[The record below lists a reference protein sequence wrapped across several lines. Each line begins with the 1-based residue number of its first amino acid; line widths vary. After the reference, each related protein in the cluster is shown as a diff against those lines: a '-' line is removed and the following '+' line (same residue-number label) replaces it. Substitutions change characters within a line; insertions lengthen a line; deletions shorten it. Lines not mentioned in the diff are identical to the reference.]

1 MNYNYFLPCFVS
13 AAAILAAG
21 GALAQQCVQAPSCAE
36 LGYTKSA
43 SECSGKTVLYCPF
56 DKTKAYCADDVDCGE
71 KAIVGE
77 IRLWPSATPPA
88 GWKICDGSALDKN
101 TYSALYNV
109 IGTTYGGS
117 GNNFYLPNFKG
128 RVPVGVGQVY
138 GGSTYTYTLAETGG
152 ENFVQLSSDQIPD
165 HKHIMP
171 WGEKYTSEYFAPWGS
186 TTMGNRGSGEYDKD
200 NKWYYSSYMVSRASY
215 RKAPTK
221 KGEYW
226 TTSASCASDRTSSCA
241 TSYHENRMPFLVINY
256 IIYVGDAGTS
266 GSSDTGTQ
274 CKEQGYFALNNLKC
288 LTGFTVEY
296 CPYDNNYGKCV
307 SGGDSSDCIALGFTK
322 NPTCAT
328 GVLKMVCPYD
338 SSYAKCAATTIDKDD
353 WINDDLLMRDD
364 NLDLEYTK

>member
-43 SECSGKTVLYCPF
+43 SECSGKTALYCPF

-152 ENFVQLSSDQIPD
+152 ENFVLLSSDQIPD
-165 HKHIMP
+165 HKHIIP
-171 WGEKYTSEYFAPWGS
+171 WGESKTELKYYPWGTWGS
-186 TTMGNRGSGEYDKD
+186 SKTGSGKSDEN
-200 NKWYYSSYMVSRASY
+200 NKWFFSSYMYSRSGY
-215 RKAPTK
+215 RIPPTK

-226 TTSASCASDRTSSCA
+226 TSSGSCSAGQTYSCSTSR
-241 TSYHENRMPFLVINY
+241 HENRMPFLVINY

-266 GSSDTGTQ
+266 GSGSGSSTTDCSMYTQ
-274 CKEQGYFALNNLKC
+274 TPWTVYNENAPTRCQAMGRIPSQRKVTCNNL
-288 LTGFTVEY
+288 EY
-296 CPYDNNYGKCV
+296 CRCALKSCGTFTDASKAGQAAATCCSGLNGNV
-307 SGGDSSDCIALGFTK
+307 DIVASGGNYYVYCT
-322 NPTCAT
+322 
-328 GVLKMVCPYD
+328 
-338 SSYAKCAATTIDKDD
+338 
-353 WINDDLLMRDD
+353 
-364 NLDLEYTK
+364 